1 MAISNKK
8 KAVAAAAI
16 AVGGIALIGA
26 GAGATFTDTV
36 TAQANVRSGHAD
48 LNIVN
53 VSGILGNHTT
63 TSPELNEIF
72 GKTEDAVWTISDNG
86 NYAVL
91 NGEKL
96 LAASTST
103 ITTEVTVK
111 NEGTANAKVKFNTVA
126 GGDLKGVLSVS
137 AVRETSLVN
146 DVLAKG
152 QTATYKVTISV
163 KDLNNDWANKTGQA
177 YLQVTAES

>member
-8 KAVAAAAI
+8 KAAAAAAI
-16 AVGGIALIGA
+16 AVGSIALIGA

-36 TAQANVRSGHAD
+36 TAQTNVRSGHAD

-53 VSGILGNHTT
+53 VKSGVFGQHTT
-63 TSPELNEIF
+63 STELYDTL
-72 GKTEDAVWTISDNG
+72 KAEDAVWTISDNG
-86 NYAVL
+86 NFAVL
-91 NGEKL
+91 DGEKL
-96 LAASTST
+96 LATSTST

-126 GGDLKGVLSVS
+126 GGELKGVLNLS
-137 AVRETSLVN
+137 AQRLTPLVG
-146 DVLAKG
+146 DVLKQG
-152 QTATYKVTISV
+152 DTARYLVTISV